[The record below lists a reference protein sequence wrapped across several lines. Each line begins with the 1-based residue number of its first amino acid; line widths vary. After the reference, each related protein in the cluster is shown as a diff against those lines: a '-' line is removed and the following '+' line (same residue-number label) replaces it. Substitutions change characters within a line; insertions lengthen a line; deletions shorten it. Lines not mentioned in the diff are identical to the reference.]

1 MMVMMAVVVIV
12 LVVVV
17 VVVFVVLVMVKVMM
31 VVVVVVMAK
40 GMFVHTCRLST
51 FNEPIFKS
59 VLADIVVMAFL
70 SRINV
75 CKFGRDV
82 GISRSLLSRASIVI
96 ISSGLPGNGLNSVRP
111 CFAIFTVT
119 VVAVDGSSVRQD
131 H

>member
-1 MMVMMAVVVIV
+1 MI
-12 LVVVV
+12 
-17 VVVFVVLVMVKVMM
+17 
-31 VVVVVVMAK
+31 VVVVMAK

-82 GISRSLLSRASIVI
+82 ASVGISRSLLSRASIVI

-119 VVAVDGSSVRQD
+119 VVAVDASSVRED